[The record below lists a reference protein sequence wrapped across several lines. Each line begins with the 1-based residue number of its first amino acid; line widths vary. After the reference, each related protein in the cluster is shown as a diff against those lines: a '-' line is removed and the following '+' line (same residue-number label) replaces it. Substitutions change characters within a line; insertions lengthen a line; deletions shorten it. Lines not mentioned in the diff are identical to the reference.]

1 MASTNSHKAKR
12 AIADTPRLLTRSGIA
27 ALGRDARES
36 SAWMRAELKRRRAQK
51 NAEDEI
57 QP

>member
-12 AIADTPRLLTRSGIA
+12 ATADTPRLLTRSGIA
-27 ALGRDARES
+27 APRRDVKES
-36 SAWMRAELKRRRAQK
+36 VIWAEAELKRRAQK
-51 NAEDEI
+51 NAAGKN